1 MYCNTNGD
9 RRMIILPNNEVRM
22 SKEIFDQDPALFMKM
37 MVGSLTI
44 MRTNNEEADRLERIF
59 NRDFIKEIFAKKS
72 WTFEDYELVLEC
84 CI

>member
-1 MYCNTNGD
+1 
-9 RRMIILPNNEVRM
+9 MIILPNNEVRM

-72 WTFEDYELVLEC
+72 WTFEDYELVLKC

>member
-1 MYCNTNGD
+1 
-9 RRMIILPNNEVRM
+9 MIILPNNNDGMR
-22 SKEIFDQDPALFMKM
+22 KEIFDQDPELFMKM

-44 MRTNNEEADRLERIF
+44 MRTNNEQADRLERIF

-72 WTFEDYELVLEC
+72 WTFEDYELVLKC

>member
-72 WTFEDYELVLEC
+72 WTFEDYELVLKC

>member
-1 MYCNTNGD
+1 
-9 RRMIILPNNEVRM
+9 MIILPNNDGM

-72 WTFEDYELVLEC
+72 WTFEDYELVLKC